1 MEENADDTTRLGRW
15 KESRALGSRAPFGG
29 GRTQVQAGIDDC
41 MRSVVADQLG
51 GRAYDPWRDAT
62 STIRNPAMKLTPV
75 GAAPVHTPG
84 ERWVDPL
91 PMKSPE
97 ARATDE
103 HIRRIADHFAPHGPA
118 SPLRHGALTAEANI
132 ASAEKSLRDAGEGD
146 G

>member
-1 MEENADDTTRLGRW
+1 MTRRDWDAGRKVGRW
-15 KESRALGSRAPFGG
+15 DPEPRSAEEERR
-29 GRTQVQAGIDDC
+29 VQAGIDDC